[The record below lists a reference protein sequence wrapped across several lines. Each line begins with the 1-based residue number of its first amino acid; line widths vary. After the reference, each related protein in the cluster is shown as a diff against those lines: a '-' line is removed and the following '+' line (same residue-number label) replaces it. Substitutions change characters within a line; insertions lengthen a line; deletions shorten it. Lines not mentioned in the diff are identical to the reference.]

1 MKSKI
6 SAFVTKFKN
15 LPKKRKIII
24 VAGIIIVLLFL
35 IINRS
40 KSDSG
45 MYTEE
50 VVKTQDINTF
60 YSFSG
65 NIESNDIQEV
75 VSISNLSV
83 KKFHVEEGDQ
93 VKVGDLLLE
102 LDDNTIA
109 SSLKQAEAGV
119 ELAKINLDMAKG
131 ASKNQ
136 QLTQAK
142 LNLNTAQL
150 NYDAAISTSKDQQ
163 SLQITNALKAA
174 QLAFDNATLQ
184 LERVKGLY
192 EIGGASQVDVEQ
204 AQTAYDQ
211 ALMQLNAA
219 QVNFDNMEK
228 TINQSIELAK
238 EQLEAAEKSYNAL
251 VDSLNNNIRIAE
263 EQLIQA
269 EASYDLLKEQL
280 DDTRIYAEVDG
291 EVSEIHVTENQS
303 IIMGTPIMDVVDHNN
318 FIVKLKVDEYDL
330 KAISLGKKAEVT
342 ISALGEKVVG
352 TVTDISKQAKVVE
365 GVSFFETTIKLEDNE
380 HLRVGISTEVIMPHE
395 SVKNATTISMKA
407 LQFDD
412 ENKPYVYYRDSKG
425 SISTKAVTVGINDG
439 IIVEIL
445 EGVESGE
452 TILVPRT
459 YPDFLMTES

>member
-174 QLAFDNATLQ
+174 QLAFDNA
-184 LERVKGLY
+184 
-192 EIGGASQVDVEQ
+192 I
-204 AQTAYDQ
+204 
-211 ALMQLNAA
+211 
-219 QVNFDNMEK
+219 
-228 TINQSIELAK
+228 
-238 EQLEAAEKSYNAL
+238 
-251 VDSLNNNIRIAE
+251 
-263 EQLIQA
+263 
-269 EASYDLLKEQL
+269 
-280 DDTRIYAEVDG
+280 
-291 EVSEIHVTENQS
+291 
-303 IIMGTPIMDVVDHNN
+303 
-318 FIVKLKVDEYDL
+318 
-330 KAISLGKKAEVT
+330 
-342 ISALGEKVVG
+342 
-352 TVTDISKQAKVVE
+352 
-365 GVSFFETTIKLEDNE
+365 TT
-380 HLRVGISTEVIMPHE
+380 
-395 SVKNATTISMKA
+395 
-407 LQFDD
+407 
-412 ENKPYVYYRDSKG
+412 
-425 SISTKAVTVGINDG
+425 
-439 IIVEIL
+439 
-445 EGVESGE
+445 
-452 TILVPRT
+452 
-459 YPDFLMTES
+459 